1 MMDTT
6 AKKVSLRKKPHE
18 RRTLPRT
25 AVLWTGVITTRE
37 GQRPFDCIIRNIHEE
52 GAEIS
57 SKKAMQP
64 GEQVYLVVPRNEMAY
79 LGTVA
84 WVDAD
89 RAGLSFSGTYELNG
103 VLPPDTVFLKY
114 ALVQTKLRQVLAL
127 VQQGVSLADAAKV
140 VGWREEEMD
149 QLGGPSVWS

>member
-1 MMDTT
+1 MDTT
-6 AKKVSLRKKPHE
+6 AKKVSLRKNPSE

-25 AVLWTGVITTRE
+25 AVLWTGVIAMRE
-37 GQRPFDCIIRNIHEE
+37 GHRPFDCIIRNIHEQ

-57 SKKAMQP
+57 SKKTVKQS
-64 GEQVYLVVPRNEMAY
+64 EQVYLVVPRNEMAY

-84 WVDAD
+84 WIDAD
-89 RAGLSFSGTYELNG
+89 RAGLSFSETYDLNRA
-103 VLPPDTVFLKY
+103 LPPEVVFLKY
-114 ALVQTKLRQVLAL
+114 VLVQTKLRQVLAL
-127 VQQGVSLADAAKV
+127 VQQGTSLADAAKV